1 VLTGTLR
8 SCVNPSTPKR
18 RTGCTGPPR
27 KQWQTGGIPDHV
39 EPGRSV
45 DGGRPTRSP
54 RPCSR
59 RARRAD
65 HAASIGE
72 SIQRRRCAL
81 GTWPDLRPNGARTR
95 HIGTRADVVV
105 LDLALP
111 DTDGWEIARRL
122 KGSPTTAAVPI
133 IALTGATLPHERAS
147 AMRAGCDQYFTK
159 PCVPTDVLRHRQVWE
174 PNKMTAFSRTATA
187 VPPTYPV
194 GVRAPIE
201 HWLRQQRCSRPCCA
215 RVP

>member
-1 VLTGTLR
+1 VWTADVRPEARGH
-8 SCVNPSTPKR
+8 VPGVPVVPITPHR
-18 RTGCTGPPR
+18 
-27 KQWQTGGIPDHV
+27 
-39 EPGRSV
+39 
-45 DGGRPTRSP
+45 
-54 RPCSR
+54 
-59 RARRAD
+59 
-65 HAASIGE
+65 IGE

-147 AMRAGCDQYFTK
+147 AMRA
-159 PCVPTDVLRHRQVWE
+159 
-174 PNKMTAFSRTATA
+174 A
-187 VPPTYPV
+187 VTSISPSHVYPPT
-194 GVRAPIE
+194 
-201 HWLRQQRCSRPCCA
+201 C
-215 RVP
+215 